1 MDLISFQEGFESQP
15 CAVFY
20 QGLSYHKH
28 EVAAFFFFNASF
40 EVFQSNVFS
49 IERLLLEP
57 VQCSVRIGLTYAASA
72 VLHSI
77 RKRAM
82 QIFPIFSDRDQENSF
97 LLS

>member
-1 MDLISFQEGFESQP
+1 MQSFIKGYLIISTK
-15 CAVFY
+15 
-20 QGLSYHKH
+20 LLL
-28 EVAAFFFFNASF
+28 FFFFNASF